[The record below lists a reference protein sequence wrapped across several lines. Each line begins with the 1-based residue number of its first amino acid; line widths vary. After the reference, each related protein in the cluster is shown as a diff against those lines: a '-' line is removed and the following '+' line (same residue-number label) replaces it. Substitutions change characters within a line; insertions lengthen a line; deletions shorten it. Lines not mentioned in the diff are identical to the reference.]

1 MANSSIKIINKNIYT
16 IDIKDEDDNIIHTLK
31 FHINDANFPIKMMEA
46 YDKAK
51 KVMEK
56 LEIKEEELKKK
67 ILDEGIKEVPDI
79 ENITVENIENTD
91 IDLSPATREFYML
104 EAQVY
109 QELREILDSF
119 LGKGTC
125 EAIFGDYN
133 DKDVFSDFLEGLL
146 PEFEKMGVKIVD
158 IQKNMYKKYAPKTNK
173 VI

>member
-1 MANSSIKIINKNIYT
+1 MANSSIKLTNKNIYT
-16 IDIKDEDDNIIHTLK
+16 IDIKDEEDNIIHTLK
-31 FHINDANFPIKMMEA
+31 FHINDANFPVKMMEA

-56 LEIKEEELKKK
+56 LEVKEEELKKK
-67 ILDEGIKEVPDI
+67 ILDEGLTEVPEI
-79 ENITVENIENTD
+79 ENITVENIEETD
-91 IDLSPATREFYML
+91 IALSPATREFYMF

-119 LGKGTC
+119 LGEGTC
-125 EAIFGDYN
+125 NAIFGVYN
-133 DKDVFSDFLEGLL
+133 DRNMFSDFLEGLL

-158 IQKNMYKKYAPKTNK
+158 IQKDMYQKYAPKSNK